1 MENSAPVSPVDYLV
15 VGHLC
20 VDRTPHGPQ
29 LGGTAAYAALMAA
42 ALGRRV
48 GIVTA
53 WGGEISLA
61 PLRDRGVEIVA
72 VATRRSTCFENIRTN
87 NERAQILHHI
97 GPRLDFSQIPAQWRS
112 SPIVHLGPI
121 AQELSPYLVERFP
134 KSAVYL
140 TAQGWLR
147 GWDRHGN
154 VHSARWQEGL
164 QLLPF
169 ADATVISSEDVAND
183 EERIRAMAAESE
195 ILVVTEGA
203 GGARVCWQGAW
214 RHVPAPNV
222 EEVDATGAGDIFAA
236 AFFIQLSQSRNP
248 WEAAAF
254 ANSMAA
260 QSVTAPGFQSIP
272 TKQEL
277 ETTKVH

>member
-1 MENSAPVSPVDYLV
+1 MKNSAPVSPVDYLV
-15 VGHLC
+15 ISHLC
-20 VDRTPHGPQ
+20 VDRTAHGPQ

-134 KSAVYL
+134 TSAVYL

-147 GWDRHGN
+147 AWDRYRN
-154 VHSARWQEGL
+154 VRPAPWTDAIDVLRN
-164 QLLPF
+164 
-169 ADATVISSEDVAND
+169 ADAAVISNEDVAND
-183 EERIRAMAAESE
+183 ENHIRAMADSSE
-195 ILVVTEGA
+195 ILVITEGA
-203 GGARVCWQGAW
+203 RGARVSWQGG
-214 RHVPAPNV
+214 P
-222 EEVDATGAGDIFAA
+222 GARYRPPTSKKSTPQARAISLRPRSSSNF
-236 AFFIQLSQSRNP
+236 RNR
-248 WEAAAF
+248 ETRGRR
-254 ANSMAA
+254 
-260 QSVTAPGFQSIP
+260 QHLP
-272 TKQEL
+272 T
-277 ETTKVH
+277 T